1 MQRIDGEWVDVAHGR
16 VDEIRGKQ
24 TGELIETALH
34 VGALDACDRGRAAR
48 PARHGGDA
56 VVSAR
61 RKYIASRVR
70 RARPAACVRETLL
83 DMTAQKTLLEGVFP
97 A

>member
-34 VGALDACDRGRAAR
+34 VGD
-48 PARHGGDA
+48 GGDA
-56 VVSAR
+56 VVPAR

>member
-1 MQRIDGEWVDVAHGR
+1 MGR
-16 VDEIRGKQ
+16 CGPRPCGQIRGKQ

-34 VGALDACDRGRAAR
+34 VGVFFFFFFFY
-48 PARHGGDA
+48 GGDA
-56 VVSAR
+56 VVPAR

-70 RARPAACVRETLL
+70 RARPAACVPETLL